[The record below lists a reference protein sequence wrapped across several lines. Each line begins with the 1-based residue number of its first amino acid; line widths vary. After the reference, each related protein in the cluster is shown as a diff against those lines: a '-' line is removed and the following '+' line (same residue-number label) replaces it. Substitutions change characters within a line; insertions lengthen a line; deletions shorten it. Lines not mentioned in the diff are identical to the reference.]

1 MSELPEGIQLLLS
14 QGPVGLIA
22 GLFVWLYLKER
33 KEHADL
39 RTKKEDENKAD
50 RETHY
55 KQLDAVRQAQ
65 INREAEVA
73 QTLDEYGRSVVTAV
87 EQTASLAKELRS
99 IYARRD
105 RDR

>member
-1 MSELPEGIQLLLS
+1 VVELPEGLQLLLS
-14 QGPVGLIA
+14 QGPVGLVA
-22 GLFVWLYLKER
+22 ALFVWLYLNER
-33 KEHADL
+33 KENAAL
-39 RTKKEDENKAD
+39 RTKKEEENRAD
-50 RETHY
+50 RELHY

-65 INREAEVA
+65 INRESEIA

-87 EQTASLAKELRS
+87 EQTSSLAKELRS